1 MSQGERHAN
10 IKFHPFSLNFSKALE
25 KPENGRKKSSGNEGT
40 DFTLL
45 TVDTSESEQDWGEK
59 ALD

>member
-1 MSQGERHAN
+1 MSQGERHAK
-10 IKFHPFSLNFSKALE
+10 IKFHLVSLNFSKALE
-25 KPENGRKKSSGNEGT
+25 KPENGEKKSSGNEGT

-45 TVDTSESEQDWGEK
+45 TVDSNGSELDWRRK